1 MQHLR
6 KLTHNMIKI
15 LDLCKINDMAD
26 KNENQANIEEL
37 LTRIENLG
45 KNLSDEEKLIFA
57 REAIKIMNED
67 KEVQ

>member
-1 MQHLR
+1 
-6 KLTHNMIKI
+6 MIKI